1 MKKTKFIAILLLI
14 IIACSI
20 CLAACNDDIT
30 LSGKTFVFSKLLSA
44 TGEFADMKDAIIEEY
59 SAVEIYFSDM
69 VMYINGTAFGNYEL
83 HGKEFSVSDDEITID
98 VTVISDNIMLSI
110 GEGKSYYAMLFVLKQ
125 TDNDSD
131 KDSDNG
137 SDSGSIMTAQNLPA
151 ITSNNWGKITNKTA
165 STTITITDAEIALGV
180 KDNDTSA
187 YLRVSAQIDLERTLR
202 NGVLTIDVAAELTKV
217 ELFMK
222 AGHGSDATNITS
234 AVKSLLSSIGINI
247 DDFDGLKLSA
257 QIFYYYGRRDKTIG
271 IRDMAISGLASA
283 LPVVVQGNPGT
294 EITDEP
300 FLILFT
306 DNNTGEMTDEI
317 SYNLMNIQDII
328 NTDGTIMQLIS
339 ILFGEDYELDFIGM
353 VEDLIMGQTML
364 DFSNVDN
371 ALYRGNSYTNTVKA
385 TDNLHFISEVW
396 NDILDKEQVAGL
408 VEGLVFYCDINNTQ
422 TNSDDDVAIDA
433 GALIKNILGVANLN
447 NLIPDLFNKIEGEMT
462 VSGVVEG
469 GIFTSLNATI
479 ENARLSLT
487 QDNVDYIL
495 QNIYIPL
502 IDGFKAMA
510 NDAQLVL
517 KKVAEAITDGDAY
530 ISLGTI
536 TVSSTFTTI

>member
-1 MKKTKFIAILLLI
+1 MKKTKFIAILVLI

-187 YLRVSAQIDLERTLR
+187 YLRVSAQIDLERTWR

-234 AVKSLLSSIGINI
+234 AVKTISSGCVC
-247 DDFDGLKLSA
+247 GL
-257 QIFYYYGRRDKTIG
+257 
-271 IRDMAISGLASA
+271 
-283 LPVVVQGNPGT
+283 
-294 EITDEP
+294 
-300 FLILFT
+300 
-306 DNNTGEMTDEI
+306 
-317 SYNLMNIQDII
+317 
-328 NTDGTIMQLIS
+328 
-339 ILFGEDYELDFIGM
+339 
-353 VEDLIMGQTML
+353 
-364 DFSNVDN
+364 
-371 ALYRGNSYTNTVKA
+371 
-385 TDNLHFISEVW
+385 
-396 NDILDKEQVAGL
+396 
-408 VEGLVFYCDINNTQ
+408 
-422 TNSDDDVAIDA
+422 
-433 GALIKNILGVANLN
+433 
-447 NLIPDLFNKIEGEMT
+447 
-462 VSGVVEG
+462 
-469 GIFTSLNATI
+469 
-479 ENARLSLT
+479 
-487 QDNVDYIL
+487 
-495 QNIYIPL
+495 
-502 IDGFKAMA
+502 
-510 NDAQLVL
+510 
-517 KKVAEAITDGDAY
+517 
-530 ISLGTI
+530 
-536 TVSSTFTTI
+536 

>member
-187 YLRVSAQIDLERTLR
+187 YLRVSAQTDLERTWR

-234 AVKSLLSSIGINI
+234 AVKSLLSFIGINI

-364 DFSNVDN
+364 DFTNVDN

-422 TNSDDDVAIDA
+422 TNPDDDVAIDA
-433 GALIKNILGVANLN
+433 SALIKNILGVANLN

>member
-1 MKKTKFIAILLLI
+1 M
-14 IIACSI
+14 
-20 CLAACNDDIT
+20 
-30 LSGKTFVFSKLLSA
+30 SA

-59 SAVEIYFSDM
+59 SAVEIFFSDT

-187 YLRVSAQIDLERTLR
+187 YLRVSAQIDLERTWR

-364 DFSNVDN
+364 DFSNADN

-422 TNSDDDVAIDA
+422 TNPDDDVAIDA